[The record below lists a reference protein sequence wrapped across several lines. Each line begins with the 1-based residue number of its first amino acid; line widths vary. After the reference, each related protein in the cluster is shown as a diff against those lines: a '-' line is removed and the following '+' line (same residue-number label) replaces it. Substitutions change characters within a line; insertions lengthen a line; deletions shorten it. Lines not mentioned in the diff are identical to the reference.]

1 MTAESFTAQQ
11 VAEIREDLQT
21 IMEAHLEV
29 TDDSVAEL
37 LQFFNKAVN
46 QVIAGS
52 SCDPRTIDKMLLD
65 RFHQTVS
72 ASSYVLLL
80 LPFKFDVKALLSF

>member
-1 MTAESFTAQQ
+1 MTAESFTPQQ
-11 VAEIREDLQT
+11 IAEIREDLQT

-29 TDDSVAEL
+29 ADDSVAEL

-46 QVIAGS
+46 QVIAGV

-72 ASSYVLLL
+72 SSLRTIFLLY
-80 LPFKFDVKALLSF
+80 FHFF

>member
-1 MTAESFTAQQ
+1 MTAESFTPQQ

-46 QVIAGS
+46 QVIAGQ

-72 ASSYVLLL
+72 FFCIFFLCES
-80 LPFKFDVKALLSF
+80 K